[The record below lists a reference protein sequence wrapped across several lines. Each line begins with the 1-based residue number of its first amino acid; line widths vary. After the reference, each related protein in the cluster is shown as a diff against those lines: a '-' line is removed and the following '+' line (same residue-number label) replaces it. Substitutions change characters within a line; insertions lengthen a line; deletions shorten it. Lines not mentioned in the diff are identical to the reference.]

1 MPGARIVLSVQNL
14 AVPKDPRVWREA
26 RTLAQAGYA
35 VSVIAPKEHGQAR
48 HERLDGVEIHRYA
61 PGPVGIRAI
70 GQVVEVVVGLVQ
82 TSRVLARLRLGGPID
97 VLHVANPPDTSA
109 LLGLLLGPTHTRYVY
124 DQHDLCPEL
133 LATRTAR
140 FGRASGLAADL
151 SLAPLLGF
159 LERLSYRVADLV
171 VVPNNSYRRIACT
184 RGGVMPDAVVTVR
197 TGPDRVRAGGSTGW
211 RGEGPLVVTFAGV
224 MGRQDRVD
232 VLLEAAA
239 DVLRRQPGA
248 IRLEMVGDGDD
259 RRRLEDLAD
268 RLDIDHAVT
277 WRGWLTGRDFHRR
290 LASADVAVSL
300 DDDDPFSR
308 LSTMIKVPEYL
319 SHGLACVIA
328 DLPENRVSAG
338 DAARYFEPGNPV
350 DLAKHLEELAGDPAL
365 VAEMASAARRRAPG
379 LLWSS
384 SAPRL
389 LEAYRWL
396 LDGGPPVQSGDQPI
410 PSD

>member
-35 VSVIAPKEHGQAR
+35 VSIIAPKEHGQLR
-48 HERLDGVEIHRYA
+48 HESLDGVDIHRYA
-61 PGPVGIRAI
+61 PGPVGTRAI

-82 TSRVLARLRLGGPID
+82 TARVLARLRLDGPID
-97 VLHVANPPDTSA
+97 VLHAANPPDTTA
-109 LLGLLLGPTHTRYVY
+109 LLGLLLGPTQTRYVY

-140 FGRASGLAADL
+140 FGRASALAADL

-184 RGGVMPDAVVTVR
+184 RGGVMPDVAVTVR
-197 TGPDRVRAGGSTGW
+197 TGPDRVRAGGHTGR

-259 RRRLEDLAD
+259 RRRLEVLAD
-268 RLDIDHAVT
+268 RLDIGHAVT
-277 WRGWLTGRDFHRR
+277 WRGWLTGRDFDRR
-290 LASADVAVSL
+290 LGSADVAVSL

-350 DLAKHLEELAGDPAL
+350 DLAKHLEELARDPAL
-365 VAEMASAARRRAPG
+365 VAEMASAARRRAPA

-396 LDGGPPVQSGDQPI
+396 LDGGPPVQSGDQLI